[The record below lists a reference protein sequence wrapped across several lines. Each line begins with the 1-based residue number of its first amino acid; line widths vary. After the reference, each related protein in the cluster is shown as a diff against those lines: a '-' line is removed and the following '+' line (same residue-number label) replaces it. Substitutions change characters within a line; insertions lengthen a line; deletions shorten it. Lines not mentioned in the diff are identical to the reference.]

1 MPSRRAAVHCGQ
13 GATPWRLAE
22 KVRSDSLYG
31 NRARA
36 ISRRERH
43 QESWEPATMVMDLS
57 AQMMQATVQLEQPLG
72 DGTRTVGTG
81 FLITETTPDGKP
93 HTILVTANHVFDK
106 MPKSNAR
113 IGYRFANADG
123 SWSYSPQS
131 LKIRDAQGHPLWTHH
146 PSRDVA
152 AIAITAPAAFTKAA
166 IPEDYLAADDT
177 FSKYQVGAGDQM
189 MTLGFPL
196 GLAANSAGFPILRAG
211 RVASYPIAPAK
222 IFPTFLLDFSVF
234 PGNSGGPVF
243 MSGPARHTAAGDN
256 GQSSQ
261 DVEFIAGLLT
271 QQVEL
276 NSERLDIGIVTNARF
291 IRETIA
297 LIKDPAA
304 PVTEVASQEPISGAK
319 AASAEEAARP
329 E

>member
-1 MPSRRAAVHCGQ
+1 
-13 GATPWRLAE
+13 
-22 KVRSDSLYG
+22 
-31 NRARA
+31 
-36 ISRRERH
+36 
-43 QESWEPATMVMDLS
+43 MVMDLS

-81 FLITETTPDGKP
+81 FLISETTPDGKP

-106 MPKSNAR
+106 MPKANAR

-123 SWSYSPQS
+123 SWSYAPQS

-152 AIAITAPAAFTKAA
+152 AIAITAPEAFAKAA
-166 IPEDYLAADDT
+166 IPEEYLAADDT

-189 MTLGFPL
+189 MTLGFPR
-196 GLAANSAGFPILRAG
+196 GLAANAAGFPILRAG

-222 IFPTFLLDFSVF
+222 IFPTFLLDFAVF

-243 MSGPARHTAAGDN
+243 MSGPARHTATGDASPS
-256 GQSSQ
+256 GQ
-261 DVEFIAGLLT
+261 DAEFIAGLLT

-297 LIKDPAA
+297 LIKDPAS
-304 PVTEVASQEPISGAK
+304 PVTEVAETPITGAK
-319 AASAEEAARP
+319 AASAEEAAQP

>member
-1 MPSRRAAVHCGQ
+1 
-13 GATPWRLAE
+13 
-22 KVRSDSLYG
+22 
-31 NRARA
+31 
-36 ISRRERH
+36 
-43 QESWEPATMVMDLS
+43 MVFDLS

-81 FLITETTPDGKP
+81 FLITETTPDGRP

-106 MPKSNAR
+106 MPNQNAR
-113 IGYRFANADG
+113 VGYRIANADG
-123 SWSYSPQS
+123 SWSYSPQP
-131 LKIRDAQGHPLWTHH
+131 LKIRDGQGHPLWTHH

-152 AIAITAPAAFTKAA
+152 AIAITAPPAFAKAA

-177 FSKYQVGAGDQM
+177 FSKYQVEAGDQM
-189 MTLGFPL
+189 LTLGFPR
-196 GLAANSAGFPILRAG
+196 GLAANAAGFPILRAG

-243 MSGPARHTAAGDN
+243 MSGPARHISDDGR
-256 GQSSQ
+256 GGGEVQ
-261 DVEFIAGLLT
+261 FIAGLLT

-291 IRETIA
+291 IRETIG
-297 LIKDPAA
+297 LIQNPDA
-304 PVTEVASQEPISGAK
+304 PVTEVAATEAMTGAK

>member
-1 MPSRRAAVHCGQ
+1 MVKARPSDDLRIRALLIHSMEIETAHKD
-13 GATPWRLAE
+13 AE
-22 KVRSDSLYG
+22 GFHRFSSKIWGV
-31 NRARA
+31 A
-36 ISRRERH
+36 I
-43 QESWEPATMVMDLS
+43 MVIDLS

-106 MPKSNAR
+106 MPKETAR

-123 SWSYSPQS
+123 SWSYSPQP
-131 LKIRDAQGHPLWTHH
+131 LKIRDSQGHPLWTHH

-152 AIAITAPAAFTKAA
+152 AIAITAPPAFAKAA

-189 MTLGFPL
+189 MTLGYPR
-196 GLAANSAGFPILRAG
+196 GLAANAAGFPILRAG

-243 MSGPARHTAAGDN
+243 MSGPARHGEGD
-256 GQSSQ
+256 GK
-261 DVEFIAGLLT
+261 DVQFIAGLLT

-297 LIKDPAA
+297 LVKDPES
-304 PVTEVASQEPISGAK
+304 PVTEVAATEAMTGAK